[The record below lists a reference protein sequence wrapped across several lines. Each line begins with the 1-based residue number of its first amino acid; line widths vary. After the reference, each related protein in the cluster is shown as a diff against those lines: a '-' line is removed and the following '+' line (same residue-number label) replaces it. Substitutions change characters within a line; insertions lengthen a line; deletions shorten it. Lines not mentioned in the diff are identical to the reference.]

1 MRSVQH
7 VGFWS
12 ALLAFIF
19 TLAYVVVQ
27 LLQVA
32 RVIHFPWDEALIYGT
47 SLGIVIP
54 FTLGI
59 LALHY
64 SVPAE
69 KRFWTHGA
77 LIFTSLYAVFVTA
90 NYIVQLTT
98 VLPAKINGTIRD
110 ISILDQTPHSMFWD
124 FDAIGYIF
132 MGIAMFIAVPAFKKT
147 GIDKY
152 TRLAFLANGLVT
164 PLITVVYFYPVYS
177 ERLLILGYPWG
188 ITAPFAMLM
197 LALYLRRH
205 QSIITS

>member
-7 VGFWS
+7 FGFWS

-32 RVIHFPWDEALIYGT
+32 KVIHFPWDEALIYGT

-54 FTLGI
+54 FTLSI

-64 SVPAE
+64 SVPEE

-77 LIFTSLYAVFVTA
+77 LIFTSIYAVFVTA
-90 NYIVQLTT
+90 NYIVQLAT
-98 VLPAKINGTIRD
+98 VLPAKISRTIRD
-110 ISILDQTPHSMFWD
+110 ISILEQTPHSMFWD

-132 MGIAMFIAVPAFKKT
+132 MGIAMLIAFPAFRKT

-177 ERLLILGYPWG
+177 ERLLTLGYPWG
-188 ITAPFAMLM
+188 ITAPLAMLM
-197 LALYLRRH
+197 LALYLRR
-205 QSIITS
+205 QQPIFTS